1 MKECMQSD
9 KRIVRLIPLKT
20 RATRFT
26 KKYSLEKKSA
36 AIRRAIIEILFESRE
51 KYASSSCAE
60 IYVREDY
67 ISLTCRPF
75 CRR

>member
-51 KYASSSCAE
+51 KYASSSYAE
-60 IYVREDY
+60 YTWEKITSR
-67 ISLTCRPF
+67 
-75 CRR
+75 